1 MLLLFTHGISLNDWH
16 DTGIINREI
25 GFYKKLNEI
34 YGFSFIFF
42 TYGDS
47 RDFKYAEKYNWLTI
61 VPIYHYIPKLS
72 SNLKNIVNVLLKSPK
87 IFKENNLFFDIIK
100 TNQLQGAWLGIY
112 SKIKFKKPLFIRT
125 GYDLYLFSK
134 KDKKRKS
141 KSIFYYVLTFLSLN
155 FSDIYTVSSTSDL
168 EFIKKKYIFNK
179 SKLMLRRNWV
189 VTKSDENE
197 KEKTDN
203 KILAV
208 GRLEEQKDMKYLIN
222 VFNETEYVL
231 DIVGE
236 GSLKSELAKISGN
249 NIRFVGSLN
258 YDELIEKYE
267 DYKYYI
273 SSSDYEG
280 NPKSLIE
287 AMSRGCIALVPNIP
301 NYSEI
306 VSHNE
311 NGILYSKDD
320 DNLLEIIRELNKS
333 DISKITKNSKNY
345 VNTNYSIENALDYEF
360 KDYKKITNRK
370 L

>member
-1 MLLLFTHGISLNDWH
+1 MRVILLFTHGISLNDWH

-25 GFYKKLNEI
+25 RFYKKINER
-34 YGFSFIFF
+34 YGYSFIFF

-47 RDFKYAEKYNWLTI
+47 KDFKFAEKYKWLTI
-61 VPIYHYIPKLS
+61 VPIYHYIPRFN
-72 SNLKNIVNVLLKSPK
+72 SNLINILNVLIKSPK
-87 IFKENNLFFDIIK
+87 ILRENNFVFDIIK

-112 SKIKFKKPLFIRT
+112 LKIRLKKPLFIRT

-134 KDKKRKS
+134 KDKKRKL
-141 KSIFYYVLTFLSLN
+141 KTFFYYVLTFLSLN
-155 FSDIYTVSSTSDL
+155 FSDIYSVSSSSDY

-179 SKLMLRRNWV
+179 SKLRLRRNWIV
-189 VTKSDENE
+189 IKNDESK
-197 KEKTDN
+197 KEKLEN

-208 GRLEEQKDMKYLIN
+208 GRLEHQKDMKYLIN
-222 VFNETEYVL
+222 VFNDTEYDL

-236 GSLKSELAKISGN
+236 GSLKSELTKISSN

-258 YDELIEKYE
+258 YDELIQKYE

-287 AMSRGCIALVPNIP
+287 AMSRGSIAIVPNIP
-301 NYSEI
+301 NYREI
-306 VSHNE
+306 ISHNE
-311 NGILYSKDD
+311 NGILYSKQD
-320 DNLLEIIRELNKS
+320 DNLLEIIRQLDKS

-345 VNTNYSIENALDYEF
+345 VNNNYSIENSLDYEF
-360 KDYKKITNRK
+360 KDYKKITE
-370 L
+370 

>member
-25 GFYKKLNEI
+25 RFYKKLNEI

-47 RDFKYAEKYNWLTI
+47 RDFKYGEKYNWLTI

-72 SNLKNIVNVLLKSPK
+72 SNLKNILNVLLKSPK

-141 KSIFYYVLTFLSLN
+141 KSVFYYVLTFLSLN

-189 VTKSDENE
+189 VTKSDESG
-197 KEKTDN
+197 KEKKEN

-249 NIRFVGSLN
+249 NIKFIGSLN

-287 AMSRGCIALVPNIP
+287 AMSRGCIAIVPNIP

-306 VSHNE
+306 VSHYE

-320 DNLLEIIRELNKS
+320 DNLLEIIRKLNKS

-345 VNTNYSIENALDYEF
+345 VNTYYSIENALDYEF

>member
-1 MLLLFTHGISLNDWH
+1 VKVLLLFTHGISLNDWH

-25 GFYKKLNEI
+25 KFYKKLNER

-72 SNLKNIVNVLLKSPK
+72 SNLKNILNVLLKSPK
-87 IFKENNLFFDIIK
+87 IFEENNLFFDIIK

-155 FSDIYTVSSTSDL
+155 FSDIYTVSSTSDF
-168 EFIKKKYIFNK
+168 EFIKKKYVFNK
-179 SKLMLRRNWV
+179 SKLKLRRNWIV
-189 VTKSDENE
+189 IKNDESE

-236 GSLKSELAKISGN
+236 GSLKSELTKISGN
-249 NIRFVGSLN
+249 NIRFFGRLN
-258 YDELIEKYE
+258 YDELIERYE
-267 DYKYYI
+267 DYRYYI

-287 AMSRGCIALVPNIP
+287 AMSRGCIAIVPNIP

-311 NGILYSKDD
+311 NGILYSKED
-320 DNLLEIIRELNKS
+320 DNLLEIIRELDKS
-333 DISKITKNSKNY
+333 DLSKIIKNSKNY
-345 VNTNYSIENALDYEF
+345 INTNYSIENSLDYEF
-360 KDYKKITNRK
+360 KDYKKITK
-370 L
+370 

>member
-1 MLLLFTHGISLNDWH
+1 MKVLLLFTHGISLNDWH

-25 GFYKKLNEI
+25 RFYKKLNER

-72 SNLKNIVNVLLKSPK
+72 SNLKNILNVLLKSPK
-87 IFKENNLFFDIIK
+87 IFKENNLIFDIIK

-134 KDKKRKS
+134 KDKKRKA
-141 KSIFYYVLTFLSLN
+141 KSISYYVLTFLSLN
-155 FSDIYTVSSTSDL
+155 FSDIYTVSSTSDF
-168 EFIKKKYIFNK
+168 EFIKNKYVFKK
-179 SKLMLRRNWV
+179 SKLKLRRNWI
-189 VTKSDENE
+189 VTKNDESE
-197 KEKTDN
+197 KEKTEN

-208 GRLEEQKDMKYLIN
+208 GRLEEQKDIKYLIN

-236 GSLKSELAKISGN
+236 GSLKSELTKISGN
-249 NIRFVGSLN
+249 NIRFVGRLN
-258 YDELIEKYE
+258 YDDLIERYE
-267 DYKYYI
+267 DYRYYI

-287 AMSRGCIALVPNIP
+287 AMSRGCIAIVPNIP

-311 NGILYSKDD
+311 NGILYSKEN
-320 DNLLEIIRELNKS
+320 DNLLEIIRKLDKS
-333 DISKITKNSKNY
+333 DLSKIIKNSKNY
-345 VNTNYSIENALDYEF
+345 INTNYSIENSLDYEF
-360 KDYKKITNRK
+360 KDYKKITK
-370 L
+370 